1 MSLQNIR
8 STSPLF
14 KAVIIDAEGHIEDA
28 PISAAL
34 AGLKQICEDIRFLGS
49 YPQAK

>member
-1 MSLQNIR
+1 MIAYE
-8 STSPLF
+8 T
-14 KAVIIDAEGHIEDA
+14 DAPVGTVDFIEDA